1 MPTVQQGL
9 SRRADLL
16 YAPGQVD
23 TRLFANAFALHF
35 CGAALVESPMRET
48 HRAAIA
54 AARDAGAIAS
64 YPDAARMGL

>member
-1 MPTVQQGL
+1 M
-9 SRRADLL
+9 L

-23 TRLFANAFALHF
+23 PRLFANAFALHF
-35 CGAALVESPMRET
+35 CGTALVESQMRET

>member
-1 MPTVQQGL
+1 M
-9 SRRADLL
+9 
-16 YAPGQVD
+16 PGQVD

-35 CGAALVESPMRET
+35 CSVALVESPMRET